1 MLGHLGI
8 NVRDLDRARRY
19 WGVLMPVLGF
29 DVFLDDVDQLAFRP
43 AGGKPGTY
51 VFMYVAADDR
61 AYSAASVGL
70 QHLAF
75 MVPTRQAVRDVYEVA
90 VGLGSETVHDPR
102 TFPQYPQPYFAAFWR
117 DPDGVMIE
125 AVCHHDR

>member
-8 NVRDLDRARRY
+8 NVSNLDQARRY

-43 AGGKPGTY
+43 GAGKPGTY
-51 VFMYVAADDR
+51 VFMYVAADER
-61 AYSAASVGL
+61 AYSATAIGL

-75 MVPTRQAVRDVYEVA
+75 MVPTQQAVRDVYEVA

>member
-61 AYSAASVGL
+61 AYSAAAIGL

-75 MVPTRQAVRDVYEVA
+75 MVPTQQAVRDVYEVA